1 MTLVNYGKH
10 FVSNDDIQNVNKVLR
25 SNFLTQGKAVEKFE
39 ANLKKYLS
47 AKYCTVVSSG
57 TAALYI
63 LGKALNWKKDDHVIT
78 TPNSFVA
85 TSNCIVYSGATPVFV
100 DIDKDTGNIC
110 TKKLELKVNEL
121 KKRKKKIKAI
131 IAIDYGG
138 CPSDWP
144 KINSIAKKRNII
156 LINDSCHS
164 LGSSINKNRSYAMK
178 YADFATFSF
187 HPVKPITTG
196 EGGAIISKDKK
207 IDQKLKLLRTHG
219 IYKNSKKKEWHQ
231 DMKVFG
237 YNYRITDF
245 QCALGISQ
253 LKKINQYNIKRKK
266 IADIYK
272 KELININY
280 IKTQSVP
287 KNFESSYHL
296 FPIKINFR
304 KLKIDKNIFFKKLL
318 KMGIKLQ
325 VHYIPIYRHSYY
337 KKKFK
342 LKTLNF
348 PNTEQFYNQVVSLPI
363 YYNLSKKTQLYV
375 INCLKKIFFKS

>member
-39 ANLKKYLS
+39 ANLKKYLN

-196 EGGAIISKDKK
+196 EGGAIISKDRT

-272 KELININY
+272 KELININF

-337 KKKFK
+337 KKKFN
-342 LKTLNF
+342 LKNLNF

-375 INCLKKIFFKS
+375 VNCLKKIFFKS

>member
-10 FVSNDDIQNVNKVLR
+10 FVSNDDIRNVNKVLR
-25 SNFLTQGKAVEKFE
+25 SNFLTQGKTVEKFE

-47 AKYCTVVSSG
+47 AKYCTAVSSG

-63 LGKALNWKKDDHVIT
+63 LGKALNWKKGDHIIT

-110 TKKLELKVNEL
+110 TKKLELKINEL

-144 KINSIAKKRNII
+144 KINSIAKKRKII

-164 LGSSINKNRSYAMK
+164 LGSSINKNRSYTMK

-196 EGGAIISKDKK
+196 EGGAIISKDKT

-219 IYKNSKKKEWHQ
+219 IYKNSKKQEWHQ
-231 DMKVFG
+231 DMKIFG

-253 LKKINQYNIKRKK
+253 LKKIDQYNLKRKK

-272 KELININY
+272 KELININF

-287 KNFESSYHL
+287 KNFDSSYHL

-337 KKKFK
+337 KKKFN

-363 YYNLSKKTQLYV
+363 YYNLTKKTQLYV
-375 INCLKKIFFKS
+375 INCLKKIFFKN